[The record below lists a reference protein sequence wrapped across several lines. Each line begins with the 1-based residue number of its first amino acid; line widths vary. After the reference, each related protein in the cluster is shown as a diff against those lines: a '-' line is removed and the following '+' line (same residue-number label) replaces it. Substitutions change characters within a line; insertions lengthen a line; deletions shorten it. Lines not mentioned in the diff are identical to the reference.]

1 MEPVVLSWVI
11 SVPNICLTRPKSW
24 VSNFKLRS
32 DLTYDIRVLEDA
44 KMVIS
49 STCIATM
56 TILSVFC

>member
-1 MEPVVLSWVI
+1 
-11 SVPNICLTRPKSW
+11 LTGPKSW
-24 VSNFKLRS
+24 VSNFELRS
-32 DLTYDIRVLEDA
+32 DLTCDIRVLEDA